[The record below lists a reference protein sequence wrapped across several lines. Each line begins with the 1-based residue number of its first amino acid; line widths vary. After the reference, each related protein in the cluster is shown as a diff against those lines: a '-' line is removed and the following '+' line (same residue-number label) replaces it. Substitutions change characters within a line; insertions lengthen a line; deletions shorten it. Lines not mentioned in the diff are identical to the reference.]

1 MSVDVNVEF
10 RVERRP
16 QHLEI
21 VKFETREDWLAGRDE
36 IKGIGGSDAAAAV
49 GQSRR
54 KSMVQLWREKTGRA
68 AAKNLSGV
76 DYVQMGVKTEG
87 PMRELFAV
95 LHPELEIT
103 HHPFDIYRQ
112 DFRPWLFATLDGEI
126 RDRATG
132 DMGVLEIK
140 KADVMNKRDREEWDG
155 RVPDE
160 YFIQVL
166 HQMLAT
172 GYSFAYLWAL
182 QRHGDGSCT
191 LREYYFPKDDYSG
204 DLDWLE
210 AKEEKFMGYVRSGRV
225 PPASLA
231 LPV

>member
-1 MSVDVNVEF
+1 M
-10 RVERRP
+10 
-16 QHLEI
+16 LEI
-21 VKFETREDWLAGRDE
+21 IKFETREDWLAGRDA

-87 PMRELFAV
+87 PMRELFAA
-95 LHPELEIT
+95 LHQEMEIT
-103 HHPFDIYRQ
+103 HRPFDIYRQ
-112 DFRPWLFATLDGEI
+112 KERPWLFATLDGEI

-210 AKEEKFMGYVRSGRV
+210 AEEEKFMGYVRSGRV

>member
-1 MSVDVNVEF
+1 MS
-10 RVERRP
+10 
-16 QHLEI
+16 LEI
-21 VKFETREDWLAGRDE
+21 LHFENREDWLKARDSLC
-36 IKGIGGSDAAAAV
+36 GIGGSDAAAAV
-49 GQSRR
+49 GLSRR

-87 PMRELFAV
+87 PMRELFAA
-95 LHPELEIT
+95 LHPEMEIT

-191 LREYYFPKDDYSG
+191 LREYYFPKEDYSG
-204 DLDWLE
+204 DLNWLE
-210 AKEEKFMGYVRSGRV
+210 AEEEKVMGYVRSGRV

>member
-1 MSVDVNVEF
+1 MS
-10 RVERRP
+10 
-16 QHLEI
+16 LEI
-21 VKFETREDWLAGRDE
+21 LHFDNREAWLKGRDSVN
-36 IKGIGGSDAAAAV
+36 GLGGSDAAAAC
-49 GQSRR
+49 GLSRH
-54 KSMVQLWREKTGRA
+54 KSQMLLWSEKTG
-68 AAKNLSGV
+68 KTKPKDLSGV

-87 PMRELFAV
+87 PMRELFAA

-103 HHPFDIYRQ
+103 HRPFDIYRQ
-112 DFRPWLFATLDGEI
+112 NERPWLFATLDGEI

-191 LREYYFPKDDYSG
+191 LREYYFPKEDYSG
-204 DLDWLE
+204 DLNWLE
-210 AKEEKFMGYVRSGRV
+210 AEEEKFMGYVRSGRV
-225 PPASLA
+225 PHASLA

>member
-1 MSVDVNVEF
+1 MS
-10 RVERRP
+10 
-16 QHLEI
+16 LEI
-21 VKFETREDWLAGRDE
+21 LHFENREDWLKGRDSVN
-36 IKGIGGSDAAAAV
+36 GLGGSDAAAAC
-49 GQSRR
+49 GMSRR
-54 KSMVQLWREKTGRA
+54 KSQMLLWSEKTG
-68 AAKNLSGV
+68 KTKPKDLSGV

-87 PMRELFAV
+87 PMRELFAAF
-95 LHPELEIT
+95 HPELEIT

-112 DFRPWLFATLDGEI
+112 DFRPWLFTTLDGEI

-182 QRHGDGSCT
+182 QRHVDGSCT
-191 LREYYFPKDDYSG
+191 LREYYFPKEDYSG
-204 DLDWLE
+204 DLNWLE
-210 AKEEKFMGYVRSGRV
+210 AEEEKFMGYVRSGRV

>member
-1 MSVDVNVEF
+1 M
-10 RVERRP
+10 R
-16 QHLEI
+16 LEI
-21 VKFETREDWLAGRDE
+21 VKFGSRDE
-36 IKGIGGSDAAAAV
+36 WLTGREQIKGIGGSDAAAAV
-49 GQSRR
+49 GLSRR
-54 KSMVQLWREKTGRA
+54 KSMVQLWKEKTGRA
-68 AAKNLSGV
+68 AARDLSKV
-76 DYVQMGVKTEG
+76 EYVQMGVKTEG
-87 PMRELFAV
+87 PMRELFAA

-103 HHPFDIYRQ
+103 HRPFDIYRQ
-112 DFRPWLFATLDGEI
+112 KERPWLFATLDGEI

-191 LREYYFPKDDYSG
+191 LREYYFPSEDYEG
-204 DLDWLE
+204 DLAWL
-210 AKEEKFMGYVRSGRV
+210 AKEEDTFMGYLRSGRV
-225 PPASLA
+225 PPATLTM
-231 LPV
+231 P

>member
-1 MSVDVNVEF
+1 M
-10 RVERRP
+10 
-16 QHLEI
+16 LEI
-21 VKFETREDWLAGRDE
+21 LPYNSREEWMAARGE
-36 IKGIGGSDAAAAV
+36 IRGIGGSDAAAAV

-54 KSMVQLWREKTGRA
+54 KSMVQLWKEKTGRTS
-68 AAKNLSGV
+68 AKDLSKV
-76 DYVQMGVKTEG
+76 EYVQMGVKTEG
-87 PMRELFAV
+87 PMRELFAA

-103 HHPFDIYRQ
+103 HRPFDIYRQ
-112 DFRPWLFATLDGEI
+112 DERRWLFATLDGEI

-132 DMGVLEIK
+132 DLGVLEIK

-172 GYSFAYLWAL
+172 GFSYAYLWAL

-191 LREYYFPKDDYSG
+191 LREYYFPREDYAA

-210 AKEEKFMGYVRSGRV
+210 AEEEKFMGYLRSGRV
-225 PPASLA
+225 PPAPLMLS
-231 LPV
+231 V